1 MRKYLNNPRIVIPL
15 ALFVVLWV
23 CHSYGLLD
31 QLLPDFSDQPQS
43 LAATQVAVEKEVLA
57 LTPSGRVMRGL
68 VRDQWLLRSWSKSS
82 AINSEPF
89 VANFSFAKSEL
100 LEETSAPEAVE
111 EVVEE
116 VVVIDPVTL
125 DQYIVE
131 HLGLDEIGFFVRFG
145 SINKR
150 QGDLLMTKSGVEL
163 VLGSIALAE
172 ERRTEAEHDAI
183 IVIVLSRMQLLAVI
197 KNASKD
203 VISAADDFV
212 LADLT
217 TAEDI
222 ALSTEP
228 SLAELTNSQG
238 TFREGDTV
246 NPELINRSEESQNSA
261 SAVISGGLMEH
272 QIYRLGDFVQKNP
285 ALGLAEVHDDY
296 VQLVDRYGKFYR
308 LNLKD

>member
-43 LAATQVAVEKEVLA
+43 LAATQVAVEKEALA
-57 LTPSGRVMRGL
+57 LTPSGRVMQGL

-131 HLGLDEIGFFVRFG
+131 HLGLDEMGFFVRFG

-228 SLAELTNSQG
+228 SLAELTKSQG

-261 SAVISGGLMEH
+261 SAVISGGLMEN